1 MNYSK
6 LYTWIGRKL
15 NVKKRLKNVAIGY
28 VIFLMLST
36 RKHTM
41 QAASEF
47 FGLSTSSFSTFLKN
61 HPELA
66 IYKLDELSK
75 RQAKQFGKYIRFM
88 ADGQL
93 PWKIAIIIDATLQ
106 NRSTLHSEN
115 VKRFNHGKGFVI
127 GHQWTNI
134 VLFFNDI
141 LIPLPPIAFY
151 TKAYCRKYNLQYR
164 TEHEKVV
171 EYIQHLDL
179 KDYFGRHYPKKV
191 VVLADSGYDNKE
203 IEKAIQA
210 KKWNYIIA
218 LKKRRSVKTEREFT
232 HTAKSDGWHQVE
244 KLFKNHRWV
253 KWMTVFLPKNSSVK
267 RRMEFRIRQIT
278 GYLRY
283 VGKAQ
288 LICSEFK
295 KRSLKGRRKY
305 LACNDLKATARQILL
320 GYRIRWE
327 IEIFHK
333 MTKMF
338 LGFEDVAP
346 KFFDSAVSHVHWVYC
361 AYILLSSHPPGMP
374 KNIRSIAQKQKMIMQ
389 SVENKK
395 ISHQLQVLSQINGVD
410 RLKLE
415 LRQALDGPLVCQSL
429 V

>member
-6 LYTWIGRKL
+6 LYSWTSRKL

-28 VIFLMLST
+28 VLFLLLST

-47 FGLSTSSFSTFLKN
+47 SGLGTSSFSKLLRN
-61 HPELA
+61 HLELA
-66 IYKLDELSK
+66 IFKLDELSK
-75 RQAKQFGKYIRFM
+75 KQAKQFGKYIRFM

-106 NRSTLHSEN
+106 QRSTLHAEN

-151 TKAYCRKYNLQYR
+151 TKAYCRKNNLEYR

-171 EYIQHLDL
+171 EYIQSLNL
-179 KDYFGRHYPKKV
+179 KDYFGPHYPKKV
-191 VVLADSGYDNKE
+191 VVLADSGYDSKE

-218 LKKRRSVKTEREFT
+218 LNKKRSVKTEKEFT
-232 HTAKSDGWHQVE
+232 STPKTKGWHQVE
-244 KLFKNHRWV
+244 QFFKNHRRV
-253 KWMTVFLPKNSSVK
+253 KWITVFLPKNSSVK
-267 RRMEFRIRQIT
+267 RRMEFRIRQII

-295 KRSLKGRRKY
+295 KRSRNGRRKY
-305 LACNDLKATARQILL
+305 LACNDLKAKPRQILL

-333 MTKMF
+333 MVKMF

-346 KFFDSAVSHVHWVYC
+346 KWFDSVVSHVHWVYC
-361 AYILLSSHPPGMP
+361 AYILLNFHPPGMP
-374 KNIRSIAQKQKMIMQ
+374 KNIKSIAEKQKMITK
-389 SVENKK
+389 SVKNKE
-395 ISHQLQVLSQINGVD
+395 ISHQLQVISQINGAD
-410 RLKLE
+410 RLKIE
-415 LRQALDGPLVCQSL
+415 LRQALDAPLTC
-429 V
+429 